1 MLWAI
6 FTEKSLVPL
15 LPCTVLLLTFLTKSC
30 TSCVMDWKLMPR
42 ITFSSFHISIA
53 LKCLAG
59 SQKVCPLPSFDT
71 ICNILQN
78 TEQSHAILGAPV
90 SYGGGVSKGQLIVIV
105 AGQRSVFFLR
115 LLLTMFAKRW
125 VILKVL
131 REPVSRI
138 ERAEQRSND
147 CAPSE
152 CSCQWGIKG
161 PPVTTWTT
169 HCHHSTLFGTCL
181 VRLLPFAPNQPT
193 NQKVQQMKL
202 YEKKIIFST
211 GLLIRLCHSKPWLA

>member
-1 MLWAI
+1 MPAI
-6 FTEKSLVPL
+6 T
-15 LPCTVLLLTFLTKSC
+15 C
-30 TSCVMDWKLMPR
+30 
-42 ITFSSFHISIA
+42 SSFLICIA
-53 LKCLAG
+53 LKRLDG
-59 SQKVCPLPSFDT
+59 SQKVFVCPLPSFDN

-78 TEQSHAILGAPV
+78 TEQSRAVLRTPV

-105 AGQRSVFFLR
+105 AGLRSVFFLR

-138 ERAEQRSND
+138 EGAEQRSND

-202 YEKKIIFST
+202 NENKIIFSI
-211 GLLIRLCHSKPWLA
+211 GLLIRPSYHSKLWLA

>member
-1 MLWAI
+1 
-6 FTEKSLVPL
+6 
-15 LPCTVLLLTFLTKSC
+15 
-30 TSCVMDWKLMPR
+30 MDWNLIPT
-42 ITFSSFHISIA
+42 ITWCSFLIYIA
-53 LKCLAG
+53 LKNAWLAHKKCLFVLRPHFTTFPTFC
-59 SQKVCPLPSFDT
+59 K
-71 ICNILQN
+71 ILN
-78 TEQSHAILGAPV
+78 NLVPFCTHLFRTV
-90 SYGGGVSKGQLIVIV
+90 GVKGKGQLIAIV
-105 AGQRSVFFLR
+105 AGVFFLR

-138 ERAEQRSND
+138 EGAEQRSND

-181 VRLLPFAPNQPT
+181 VQASRLLQPT
-193 NQKVQQMKL
+193 YQPIKRSNK
-202 YEKKIIFST
+202 
-211 GLLIRLCHSKPWLA
+211 WN